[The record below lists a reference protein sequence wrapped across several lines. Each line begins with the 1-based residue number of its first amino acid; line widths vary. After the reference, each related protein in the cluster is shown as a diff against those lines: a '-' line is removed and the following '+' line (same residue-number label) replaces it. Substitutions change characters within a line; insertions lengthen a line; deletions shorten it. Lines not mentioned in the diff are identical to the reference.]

1 MGTTQP
7 TNPGSKKFK
16 NIDKKIL
23 KYYADV
29 QPDNKDKPSVP
40 TSAPRP

>member
-1 MGTTQP
+1 MGTTA
-7 TNPGSKKFK
+7 TNKKFK

-29 QPDNKDKPSVP
+29 QPDNQDKPSVS